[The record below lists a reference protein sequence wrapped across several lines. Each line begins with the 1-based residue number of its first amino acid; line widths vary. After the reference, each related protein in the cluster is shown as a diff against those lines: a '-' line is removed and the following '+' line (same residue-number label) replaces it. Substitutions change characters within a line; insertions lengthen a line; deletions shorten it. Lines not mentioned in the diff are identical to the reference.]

1 MELLYYLRDIVQTP
15 VFYILIAVIFID
27 LIVGILTGVFLNS
40 KKTEN
45 GAIESRYIIKGIVKK
60 VGIILLFIFCAILDF
75 FLNENYILTFVT
87 TFIIGAEGF
96 SILENLALCGI
107 PIPDKLKSIIEVLK
121 KGDKTK

>member
-27 LIVGILTGVFLNS
+27 LIAGILTGVFLNS

-45 GAIESRYIIKGIVKK
+45 GAVESRFIIKGIVKK

-96 SILENLALCGI
+96 SILENLALCSI
-107 PIPDKLKSIIEVLK
+107 PIPEKLKDIIEVLK
-121 KGDKTK
+121 KGDKSK